1 MPNDSKAD
9 RQQEILMAALQAFA
23 EKGYD
28 KTTIEDIVRLSG
40 LSKGTLYWYFT
51 NKEAIFAALVQMVF
65 EGMWLPFEEMRQQTI
80 GQPPPDRLRQLLL
93 NMSASVDDTSSW
105 IGLYVDF
112 FNQAWQ
118 KPAVR
123 DQFSAF
129 YGRLTGAI
137 EPIVQQGIDE
147 GIFRPVDPSVATR
160 MLIGAL
166 DGYWFQQI
174 LDIGA
179 AQPVMLLYAETIIRG
194 LMNNDAKNS

>member
-1 MPNDSKAD
+1 MPNDAKAD
-9 RQQEILMAALQAFA
+9 RQQEILLAALQAFA

-28 KTTIEDIVRLSG
+28 KTTIEDIVRLSR

-65 EGMWLPFEEMRQQTI
+65 EGMWLPFEELRQQTI
-80 GQPPPDRLRQLLL
+80 GQPPPERLRQLLL

-123 DQFSAF
+123 DQFREF
-129 YGRLTGAI
+129 YTRLTDAI
-137 EPIVQQGIDE
+137 MPIVQQGIDE
-147 GIFRPVDPSVATR
+147 GIFLPVDTAVAAR

-174 LDIGA
+174 LDIGT
-179 AQPVMLLYAETIIRG
+179 AQPVVLLYTETILRG
-194 LMNNDAKNS
+194 LMNHHANDS

>member
-1 MPNDSKAD
+1 MPNDAKAD
-9 RQQEILMAALQAFA
+9 RQQEILLAALQAFA

-28 KTTIEDIVRLSG
+28 KTTIEDIVRISG

-65 EGMWLPFEEMRQQTI
+65 DGMWQPFEQITQQTI
-80 GQPPPDRLRQLLL
+80 GQPPPERLRQLLL
-93 NMSASVDDTSSW
+93 NISTSVDDSSSW

-118 KPAVR
+118 KPAIR
-123 DQFSAF
+123 DQFHEF
-129 YGRLTGAI
+129 YKRLTGTI
-137 EPIVQQGIDE
+137 EPIVQQGIDD
-147 GIFRPVDPSVATR
+147 GIFRPVDPEVATR

-174 LDIGA
+174 LDVGA
-179 AQPVMLLYAETIIRG
+179 AQPVMLLYADTIIKG
-194 LMNNDAKNS
+194 LMRHDTNNS